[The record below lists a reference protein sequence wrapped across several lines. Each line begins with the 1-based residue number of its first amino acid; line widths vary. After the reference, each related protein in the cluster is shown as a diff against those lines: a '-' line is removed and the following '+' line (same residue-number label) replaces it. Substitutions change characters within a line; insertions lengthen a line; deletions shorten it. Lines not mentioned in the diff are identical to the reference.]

1 MLCLLGLSLWEAV
14 LLLPTWPRRLV
25 WTFTF
30 LLASIT
36 SGFIDSFEIQDWYYP
51 IWFAALFQTLILVGV
66 RNRAWI
72 WLLGVIA
79 ADAVGWWGRG
89 YVFEVYWQAYQDLG
103 RVVNE
108 NYLLSY
114 GNAYEMLH
122 HIAFG
127 AIAAFMPPVGDPTG
141 EQSR

>member
-1 MLCLLGLSLWEAV
+1 MVRRIASNPYSHWRTKSSL
-14 LLLPTWPRRLV
+14 
-25 WTFTF
+25 
-30 LLASIT
+30 
-36 SGFIDSFEIQDWYYP
+36 
-51 IWFAALFQTLILVGV
+51 
-66 RNRAWI
+66 I